1 MPENWVV
8 FKEDIFNDQTDA
20 LFELFWEICIH
31 FYRSLHNPHT
41 YFDRNPVG
49 MQHPFLLPLAPL
61 QLVSILVMW
70 LEKKEIIA
78 QREYPSGFV
87 FFLAG

>member
-1 MPENWVV
+1 
-8 FKEDIFNDQTDA
+8 
-20 LFELFWEICIH
+20 
-31 FYRSLHNPHT
+31 
-41 YFDRNPVG
+41 

-70 LEKKEIIA
+70 LEKKEVIA
-78 QREYPSGFV
+78 QREYPSGSV